1 MKTMKKLNALLCGV
15 LVISAHSFVACGNDD
30 DIDDLNSRVDLVEGM
45 IKDLKSQ
52 LEASIASGKT
62 IASATQDAN
71 GVWTLTLNNGETI
84 VIKAGGGSVS
94 IVENENN
101 FVITVDGTAYTLPKG
116 GAGAA
121 LIYRPEFEDG
131 LVKIEDTDPVE
142 VSFLVNGAAIKSL
155 DGASIEVLEAYELRT
170 RAADGMFKVADGATI
185 SGDKLT
191 VPIQALGV
199 EAGKSYAAN
208 VRVSVNGVDYVS
220 NYFTIKMGDGFSFV
234 SEDLKDYSFDASVTD
249 AVKGEDNVWTATL
262 PVALEDGVNFASL
275 IQVGEGGTL
284 PAGVEIR
291 IGKQIADVSE
301 QALNALKSGLNTKT
315 GEFKFTERPG
325 QAFPNGFVVY
335 VVENEVTRM
344 KVNWKYADPLADVN
358 WVGVFDG
365 NTGGHIEI
373 RGAQDDGS
381 DIFPAGAND
390 IDLAAD
396 FTKAYENGGYSL
408 MHDEGRF
415 LNAYVKYSAT
425 YKEEGDLIYYDGTRL
440 VMGNAGAK
448 FAVGSKGLWW
458 TSHQISLGSSNRRN
472 QPDRPAD
479 EGSDDNI
486 AWCGGNCNGEL
497 IYDGLNGTDRV
508 KFGVNLE
515 DNGHLITTAN
525 YKGWNMRVGV
535 WVKYEYL
542 YGEKE
547 LGGGAL
553 VWAWLNRRSCPAGV
567 NDAEIVKTEE

>member
-1 MKTMKKLNALLCGV
+1 MKKLNALLCGV

-30 DIDDLNSRVDLVEGM
+30 DTDDLNSRVDLVEGM

-101 FVITVDGTAYTLPKG
+101 FVITVDGVAYTLPKG

-131 LVKIEDTDPVE
+131 LVKIENTDPVE

-155 DGASIEVLEAYELRT
+155 DGASMEVLEAYELKT
-170 RAADGMFKVADGATI
+170 RAADGMFKVADGANI

-220 NYFTIKMGDGFSFV
+220 NYFTIKIGNGFSFV
-234 SEDLKDYSFDASVTD
+234 SEDLIDYSFDASVAD

-275 IQVGEGGTL
+275 IQVGGSRAL
-284 PAGVEIR
+284 PAGFEFR
-291 IGKQIADVSE
+291 IGTQVANISD
-301 QALNALKSGLNTKT
+301 QALKALRSGLNTKT

-325 QAFPNGFVVY
+325 QAFPDGFVVN
-335 VVENEVTRM
+335 VVENEVVRM

-358 WVGVFDG
+358 WIGVFDG

-373 RGAQDDGS
+373 RGTQNDES
-381 DIFPAGAND
+381 DMFPAGAND
-390 IDLAAD
+390 LDLAAD

-408 MHDEGRF
+408 MHDGGKF

-425 YKEEGDLIYYDGTRL
+425 YKEEGDLVYYDGTRL
-440 VMGNAGAK
+440 VMGDAGAK
-448 FAVGSKGLWW
+448 FAVGSKGVWW

-472 QPDRPAD
+472 LSDRPAD

-515 DNGHLITTAN
+515 DNGHLVTTAN

-553 VWAWLNRRSCPAGV
+553 VWAWLNRRACPAGV